1 MAGRCRGLKHRP
13 AISISMEMAM
23 KHKLTILALLG
34 AGAVFAHGNAE
45 HVMGFARAVSAQSV
59 TVEEADHDMV
69 TVLLTPKTDIKKS
82 AVKADIMDLKVGD
95 RVMIH
100 AEKNK
105 EGKLE
110 AEEVEWGP
118 TPAKK

>member
-1 MAGRCRGLKHRP
+1 MDMKHR
-13 AISISMEMAM
+13 
-23 KHKLTILALLG
+23 LTVLALLG
-34 AGAVFAHGNAE
+34 AGAVFAHGDAQ
-45 HVMGFARAVSAQSV
+45 HVMGFARSVSAQSV

-69 TVLLTPKTDIKKS
+69 TVLLTPKTQIKKS
-82 AVKADIMDLKVGD
+82 AAKATIMDLKVGD

-110 AEEVEWGP
+110 AEEVEFGP

>member
-1 MAGRCRGLKHRP
+1 
-13 AISISMEMAM
+13 M
-23 KHKLTILALLG
+23 KSKLATLILLG
-34 AGAVFAHGNAE
+34 AGAVFAHGGAE
-45 HVMGFARAVSAQSV
+45 HVMGFARSVSADSV
-59 TVEEADHDMV
+59 TVETAKHEMV
-69 TVLLTPKTDIKKS
+69 VVMLTPKTEIKKS

-95 RVMIH
+95 RVMVH

-118 TPAKK
+118 TPGKK